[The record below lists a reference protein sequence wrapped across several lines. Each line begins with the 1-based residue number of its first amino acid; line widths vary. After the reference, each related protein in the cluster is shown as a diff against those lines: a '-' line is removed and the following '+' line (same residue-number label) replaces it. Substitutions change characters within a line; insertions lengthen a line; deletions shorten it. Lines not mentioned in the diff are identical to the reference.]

1 MTALWD
7 EKNEITVVEDQLV
20 LAKTM
25 VNQLVELETKIKGLE
40 KVKKAIN
47 EKLTTVMGD
56 NNISSY
62 ESNDNRLRISYSI
75 GGTTETIDKE
85 KLFKLYPEAYREC
98 VKESVRKP
106 SVRVTVREVTNE

>member
-1 MTALWD
+1 MTALWE
-7 EKNEITVVEDQLV
+7 EKNEIQVVEDQLV

-25 VNQLVELETKIKGLE
+25 VNQIVELETKIKGLE
-40 KVKKAIN
+40 KVKKQIN
-47 EKLTTVMGD
+47 EKLTEVMGD

-62 ESNDNRLRISYSI
+62 ESNDKRLRISYST

-85 KLFKLYPEAYREC
+85 KLFLEYPEAYRKC

>member
-1 MTALWD
+1 MAMWD
-7 EKNEITVVEDQLV
+7 KQEITVVEDQLV

-62 ESNDNRLRISYSI
+62 ESNDNRLRISYST